1 MNETTSRALL
11 YGGALALLGAL
22 GAAWATTDDEADVMV
37 LLGSA
42 EVQLQ
47 AAYLTPERDLDGAAL
62 SSRVELIETVVG
74 HLESVER
81 RRPGMAVTA
90 EFRGFAHMLQG
101 EFLAAASCYERARGC
116 EDCEEEQRDVL
127 AFNEAR
133 MRAAAGDPDAALR
146 VLAAH
151 RASLDARYGHRRR
164 LEEVKLLVGLGRTP
178 EARAR
183 LRVVAADAAAAP
195 MARVE
200 AAERYLELG
209 ADADAAALL
218 ASARAQEPIADYL
231 LARLKLRQGDVDSCF
246 ERLAHAYEARPAEV
260 RRRLREEADAW
271 SAVAQQERFQK
282 FGVTPAA
289 PGR

>member
-22 GAAWATTDDEADVMV
+22 GAAWAATDDEADVTV

-42 EVQLQ
+42 KVQLQ
-47 AAYLTPERDLDGAAL
+47 AASLTPERDLDGEAL
-62 SSRVELIETVVG
+62 SSRVVLLETVVG

-81 RRPGMAVTA
+81 RQPGMARTA
-90 EFRGFAHMLQG
+90 YYRGFAHMLQG

-116 EDCEEEQRDVL
+116 ADCTEEQRDEL
-127 AFNEAR
+127 AFEEAR
-133 MRAAAGDPDAALR
+133 MRAAAGEADAALR

-164 LEEVKLLVGLGRTP
+164 LHEVELLVGLGRAA

-183 LRVVAADAAAAP
+183 LRVVAADDAASP

-209 ADADAAALL
+209 DDADATALL
-218 ASARAQEPIADYL
+218 ESARAQEPIADYL
-231 LARLKLRQGDVDSCF
+231 LARLKLQQGDVDSSF

-260 RRRLREEADAW
+260 RQRLREEADAW
-271 SAVAQQERFQK
+271 SAVAQQERFQE